1 MFGGPLGKL
10 LVLIAVIAAVWY
22 GYKYVERINELRG
35 KQRRR
40 APKQPKARAL
50 EAEDMAKCRVCGTYV
65 AANAG
70 GCGKPGC
77 PY

>member
-35 KQRRR
+35 KQGRR
-40 APKQPKARAL
+40 APKQSKRPAL
-50 EAEDMAKCRVCGTYV
+50 QAEDMAKCRVCGTYV
-65 AANAG
+65 APDAG
-70 GCGKPGC
+70 GCGRPDC

>member
-22 GYKYVERINELRG
+22 GYKYVERINELRAAH
-35 KQRRR
+35 RRR
-40 APKQPKARAL
+40 APRAKTRAL

-65 AANAG
+65 AADAG
-70 GCGKPGC
+70 GCDKPNC